1 MILFSIYSFN
11 SLCVNCF
18 NSSFNWMYLSLLGF
32 NAWYLWLLKFTMYA
46 LLLFELFNDLC
57 NNWPYLSYAINETDG
72 LLFSKS
78 I

>member
-1 MILFSIYSFN
+1 MILFNAYSFN

-32 NAWYLWLLKFTMYA
+32 NAWYLWLLKFAMYA
-46 LLLFELFNDLC
+46 LLFELFNDLC
-57 NNWPYLSYAINETDG
+57 NNWPYLSYTINEIDG
-72 LLFSKS
+72 LLFSKP

>member
-11 SLCVNCF
+11 SLCGNCF
-18 NSSFNWMYLSLLGF
+18 NSSFNCMYLSLLGF

-57 NNWPYLSYAINETDG
+57 NNWPYLSYTVNEIVG
-72 LLFSKS
+72 LLFSK
-78 I
+78 